1 MKHLVNFCFGVLI
14 IAAVLWLTYTLL
26 KVVDKN
32 HRIDEARW
40 TGIHEQC
47 SRDHKG
53 RMLMDLP
60 KNMRIQWRG
69 SGMMWCVKFL
79 TPQGTRLDLLYSI
92 FYDERNGGS
101 YHLIKPGQSFG
112 QAEEMTFEMPN
123 NDDDTISRP

>member
-1 MKHLVNFCFGVLI
+1 MKHLVQFCFAALI
-14 IAAVLWLTYTLL
+14 VAAILWLTYTLL

-32 HRIDEARW
+32 HRIDEAIW
-40 TGIHEQC
+40 TEIRQQC
-47 SRDHKG
+47 NKERNG
-53 RMLMDLP
+53 RMVMDLP
-60 KNMRIQWRG
+60 KNTRIQWRG

-112 QAEEMTFEMPN
+112 QAEEMTFEVEKN
-123 NDDDTISRP
+123 GKTDQ